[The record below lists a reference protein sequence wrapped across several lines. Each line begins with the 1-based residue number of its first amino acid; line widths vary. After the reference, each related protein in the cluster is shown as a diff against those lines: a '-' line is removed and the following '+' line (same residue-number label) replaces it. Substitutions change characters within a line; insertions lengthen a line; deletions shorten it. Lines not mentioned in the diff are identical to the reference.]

1 MRVPPTSNH
10 RHPLVAGHAG
20 RVNRIDNRRIA
31 KLAKLAGA
39 PEAKAAGVELHVRI
53 GDIVSA
59 GQPLCT
65 VHAAAPGELTY
76 ALAYAVANP
85 EIIAVLER

>member
-1 MRVPPTSNH
+1 MSK
-10 RHPLVAGHAG
+10 
-20 RVNRIDNRRIA
+20 IDNRRIA

-39 PEAKAAGVELHVRI
+39 PEAKAAGIELHVGI

-65 VHAAAPGELTY
+65 VHAAAPGELAY
-76 ALAYAVANP
+76 ALTYAVANP
-85 EIIAVLER
+85 DIVMVED